1 MAWPTVRV
9 WTTGEMVTA
18 ALLNAQVRDPQVCLN
33 LHAHEGGSGSGTAGM
48 GPLVSVGGAVA
59 ATAES
64 PSVAAL
70 TRLFAVGTD
79 WHFRSMGAAGGI
91 FPYTFPFSFWAG
103 GGTDNTIST
112 IGHTHPGK

>member
-1 MAWPTVRV
+1 VVWPTVKV

-18 ALLNAQVRDPQVCLN
+18 ALLNTQVRDPQVCLV
-33 LHAHEGGSGSGTAGM
+33 LHAHEGGSGSGTAALGS
-48 GPLVSVGGAVA
+48 LVSVGGAVA
-59 ATAES
+59 ATAAA
-64 PSVAAL
+64 PGVATL

-79 WHFRSMGAAGGI
+79 WHFRA
-91 FPYTFPFSFWAG
+91 T